1 MKNQEITVTTTVTP
15 NHKLYTV
22 SSPSATVTVLT
33 MEYAT
38 LVSALIRSRYTDD
51 AMMAIINNRMQ
62 SPDDEQILAEWQ
74 EMQQWRTESK
84 EIAHAA
90 IEEYGRLYPDV

>member
-1 MKNQEITVTTTVTP
+1 MTLTDTP
-15 NHKLYTV
+15 THKFYTV
-22 SSPSATVTVLT
+22 SSPSATVTVLA

-38 LVSALIRSRYTDD
+38 IVSALIRVRYTDD

-90 IEEYGRLYPDV
+90 MESYETGAI

>member
-38 LVSALIRSRYTDD
+38 LVSALIRVRYTDD

-74 EMQQWRTESK
+74 EMQKWRTESK

-90 IEEYGRLYPDV
+90 MESYETGTI

>member
-1 MKNQEITVTTTVTP
+1 MENQDITVTTTVTP
-15 NHKLYTV
+15 NRKFYTV

-33 MEYAT
+33 MEYAAI
-38 LVSALIRSRYTDD
+38 VSALVRARYSDD
-51 AMMAIINNRMQ
+51 EMMAIINNRMQ

-90 IEEYGRLYPDV
+90 MEQYKAADV

>member
-1 MKNQEITVTTTVTP
+1 MENQEITVTTTVTP
-15 NHKLYTV
+15 THKFYTV
-22 SSPSATVTVLT
+22 SSPSATVTVLA

-38 LVSALIRSRYTDD
+38 IVSALIRVRYTDD

-74 EMQQWRTESK
+74 EMQKWRTESK

-90 IEEYGRLYPDV
+90 MESYETGAI

>member
-1 MKNQEITVTTTVTP
+1 MENQDIKVTTTVTP
-15 NHKLYTV
+15 NRKFYTV

-38 LVSALIRSRYTDD
+38 IVSALIRARYTDD
-51 AMMAIINNRMQ
+51 AMIAIINNRMLY
-62 SPDDEQILAEWQ
+62 PDDPDILAEWQ
-74 EMQQWRTESK
+74 AMQQWRTESK

-90 IEEYGRLYPDV
+90 IESYETGAV

>member
-15 NHKLYTV
+15 NHKFYTV
-22 SSPSATVTVLT
+22 SSPSATVTVLS
-33 MEYAT
+33 MDYAT
-38 LVSALIRSRYTDD
+38 IVSALIRSRYTDD

-90 IEEYGRLYPDV
+90 MESYETGAI

>member
-1 MKNQEITVTTTVTP
+1 MENQEITVTTTVTP
-15 NHKLYTV
+15 NHKFYTV
-22 SSPSATVTVLT
+22 SSPSATVTVLS
-33 MEYAT
+33 MDYAT
-38 LVSALIRSRYTDD
+38 IVSALIRVRYTDD

-90 IEEYGRLYPDV
+90 MEQYETGAI

>member
-15 NHKLYTV
+15 NRKLYTV
-22 SSPSATVTVLT
+22 SSPSATVTVLA

-38 LVSALIRSRYTDD
+38 IVSALIRSRYTDD
-51 AMMAIINNRMQ
+51 AMMAIINNRMLY
-62 SPDDEQILAEWQ
+62 PDDEQILAEWQ
-74 EMQQWRTESK
+74 AMQQWRTESK

-90 IEEYGRLYPDV
+90 IESYETGAV